1 MLPGQ
6 TLEMETSPASAE
18 RLIFSV
24 RPVFVGWVALATLL
38 PYLLFFP
45 LWAAIFFGPMIE
57 QLRGVSGPSW
67 PVFLVP
73 GCLAFFT
80 VLVLGY
86 VGKKLSYDRTEY
98 NFYADRLEFD
108 TGFFATSRKVIPYRD
123 VKEVSLREGLLQR
136 ACNLGTIY
144 LGTLTTGTI
153 PSTNPFTAFGWV
165 NASASGAA
173 LRDIP
178 NPDATFEKVRRLVT
192 PNHASTP

>member
-86 VGKKLSYDRTEY
+86 VGKKLSYRRRMKAKD
-98 NFYADRLEFD
+98 LPLW
-108 TGFFATSRKVIPYRD
+108 VIGR
-123 VKEVSLREGLLQR
+123 
-136 ACNLGTIY
+136 
-144 LGTLTTGTI
+144 
-153 PSTNPFTAFGWV
+153 
-165 NASASGAA
+165 
-173 LRDIP
+173 
-178 NPDATFEKVRRLVT
+178 
-192 PNHASTP
+192 H